1 MKHILLSHG
10 AGGREMT
17 MLIEQVFLSRYGS
30 HDFSRDDSATLLLG
44 SHRLAFTTDSFVVDP
59 LFFPGGDI
67 GRLAVAGTVND
78 LLTAAARPLGLSA
91 SFILEGGLE
100 IDLLRG
106 IAESMRETAA

>member
-1 MKHILLSHG
+1 MSKETGAENRKPLKQILLSHG

-30 HDFSRDDSATLLLG
+30 KDFSGDDSATLCLG

-78 LLTAAARPLGLSA
+78 LLTAAARPLALSA
-91 SFILEGGLE
+91 SF
-100 IDLLRG
+100 
-106 IAESMRETAA
+106 